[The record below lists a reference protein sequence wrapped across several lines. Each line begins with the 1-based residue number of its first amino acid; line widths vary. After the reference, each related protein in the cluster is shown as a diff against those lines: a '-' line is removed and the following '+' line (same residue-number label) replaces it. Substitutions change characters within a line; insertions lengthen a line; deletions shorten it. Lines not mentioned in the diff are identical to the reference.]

1 MPQCGF
7 RILHD
12 ELRRTG
18 KRLHRFFHPR
28 SHRVFVETNQ
38 DLVDETGNGDK
49 DPNNQIGVL
58 MTQNH
63 DRDHGSYQNDYH
75 QTEQQPDGR

>member
-1 MPQCGF
+1 M
-7 RILHD
+7 
-12 ELRRTG
+12 
-18 KRLHRFFHPR
+18 
-28 SHRVFVETNQ
+28 ETNQ

-63 DRDHGSYQNDYH
+63 DRDHGSYQNDYN